1 MNDLPLRLSAA
12 LADRYRIERELGA
25 GGMATVYL
33 AHDLKHDRKV
43 AVKVLKPELAAVVGA
58 ERFLAEIKTT
68 ANLQHPHILAL
79 FDSGQVD
86 GTVFYVMPFIDGE
99 SLRDRLAREKQL
111 PIDDALRIA
120 REVGDALQY
129 AHAHDVIHRDIK
141 PENILL
147 HGGHALVAD
156 FGIALAAAKTAG
168 SRMTETGMS
177 LGTPTY
183 MSPEQAMGE
192 RTLDARCDIY
202 ALGCVLYEMLTG
214 DAPFTG
220 STAQAIVAKVLTEKP
235 APIVGRRDRVP
246 QHVEDAVLTALEKL
260 PADRFATAGEFVAA
274 IGADGATSGTRSRG
288 RTAARRAGAPQALGR
303 RSVLL
308 GLGVALLAA
317 LGGWLLGRGRPSSIP
332 AASRLALVVQ
342 GGNIFFNG
350 IARTIDISADGQL
363 VVFSANNVLGA
374 SSVLARRLDANV
386 AVPIPN
392 TSNASNLRLSAD
404 GRYLYAAAGGAGM
417 QRIPVAGGAW
427 TPLPRV
433 PTSPF
438 LAFGDDGSIWW
449 GRTLGNGTTR
459 VRADG
464 RDTLVFKD
472 TNLQQL
478 LPGGRYALGVA
489 FGTVSNSGIAQRL
502 DLRTGETLTLFDTP
516 IAELRYTMGYLVYV
530 LLDNAMQAVPF
541 DIASGRLTG
550 EPVEIATG
558 VSLSSAGFAQ
568 FAVADN
574 GTVVYIPGF
583 ESELVRVGRG
593 GEERVLLAERM
604 RYHSPR
610 ISPDG
615 RRIALD
621 NITPDGRD
629 IWTYSDETR
638 DLTRVTF
645 QRDAH
650 DPVWSLDGKGL
661 TYLAGSGGRL
671 DIFRTVLGTTLAP
684 RAESTAVE
692 LSYTGTPMR
701 SGGFLSVVTGTA
713 GHGLDVVRLASRGGA
728 IDTVLA
734 TAADESFAVP
744 SPDGRWFAYISDHS
758 GRPELYLRSLG
769 GSDAQLQ
776 ISLDGASEPVW
787 SRDGREIFYRGATPN
802 GAELIA
808 AALQLGDE
816 PRVVTRTAL
825 FSVLEYDTA
834 TPHANYDVSPDGRWF
849 VFARRGGANHVVVL
863 QNVPELARRAARGV
877 QAPLDR

>member
-1 MNDLPLRLSAA
+1 M
-12 LADRYRIERELGA
+12 
-25 GGMATVYL
+25 
-33 AHDLKHDRKV
+33 
-43 AVKVLKPELAAVVGA
+43 
-58 ERFLAEIKTT
+58 
-68 ANLQHPHILAL
+68 
-79 FDSGQVD
+79 
-86 GTVFYVMPFIDGE
+86 
-99 SLRDRLAREKQL
+99 
-111 PIDDALRIA
+111 
-120 REVGDALQY
+120 
-129 AHAHDVIHRDIK
+129 
-141 PENILL
+141 
-147 HGGHALVAD
+147 
-156 FGIALAAAKTAG
+156 
-168 SRMTETGMS
+168 
-177 LGTPTY
+177 
-183 MSPEQAMGE
+183 
-192 RTLDARCDIY
+192 
-202 ALGCVLYEMLTG
+202 
-214 DAPFTG
+214 
-220 STAQAIVAKVLTEKP
+220 
-235 APIVGRRDRVP
+235 
-246 QHVEDAVLTALEKL
+246 
-260 PADRFATAGEFVAA
+260 
-274 IGADGATSGTRSRG
+274 
-288 RTAARRAGAPQALGR
+288 
-303 RSVLL
+303 
-308 GLGVALLAA
+308 
-317 LGGWLLGRGRPSSIP
+317 
-332 AASRLALVVQ
+332 
-342 GGNIFFNG
+342 
-350 IARTIDISADGQL
+350 
-363 VVFSANNVLGA
+363 
-374 SSVLARRLDANV
+374 
-386 AVPIPN
+386 
-392 TSNASNLRLSAD
+392 
-404 GRYLYAAAGGAGM
+404 
-417 QRIPVAGGAW
+417 
-427 TPLPRV
+427 
-433 PTSPF
+433 
-438 LAFGDDGSIWW
+438 
-449 GRTLGNGTTR
+449 
-459 VRADG
+459 
-464 RDTLVFKD
+464 
-472 TNLQQL
+472 
-478 LPGGRYALGVA
+478 
-489 FGTVSNSGIAQRL
+489 SNSGIAQRL

-583 ESELVRVGRG
+583 ESELVRVGRAG
-593 GEERVLLAERM
+593 DERVLLAERM

-661 TYLAGSGGRL
+661 SYLAGNGGRL
-671 DIFRTVLGTTLAP
+671 DVFRTVLGTTLVP
-684 RAESTAVE
+684 RAESTAVA
-692 LSYTGTPMR
+692 LSYTGTPMPDGR
-701 SGGFLSVVTGTA
+701 FLSVVSGTA

-769 GSDAQLQ
+769 DSDAQLQ

-808 AALQLGDE
+808 AALHLGDE

-863 QNVPELARRAARGV
+863 QNVPELARRAARGAAV
-877 QAPLDR
+877 PR